1 MGAELT
7 FPAGSIFGATPRVRT
22 FGIPFPTADIDSEQ
36 RPALPAIPRDVTG
49 SVEGTNATAW
59 HAKSTSKAV
68 GSAKLHAMAVSVATG
83 GTPLEEIDGCHKIGR
98 NVHESSDV
106 EGHDLSVQ

>member
-1 MGAELT
+1 
-7 FPAGSIFGATPRVRT
+7 
-22 FGIPFPTADIDSEQ
+22 
-36 RPALPAIPRDVTG
+36 
-49 SVEGTNATAW
+49 
-59 HAKSTSKAV
+59 
-68 GSAKLHAMAVSVATG
+68 MAVSVATG